1 MAAIP
6 APETFEGIPW
16 RSGSGDRACAVVA
29 HVGGLFLSFLPALL
43 ILLIRGRSS
52 GAVRQH
58 GFEALNFQITVL
70 LGYVVT
76 LLLIV
81 LVIGLVLTFALWIT
95 TVVLTIS
102 AVLAAG
108 RGDAYRYPFALRLFR

>member
-16 RSGSGDRACAVVA
+16 RSGSSDTTWAVVA
-29 HVGGLFLSFLPALL
+29 HVGGLFLSFLPALV
-43 ILLIRGRSS
+43 ILLVRGRSS

-70 LGYVVT
+70 LGYIVT
-76 LLLIV
+76 ILLIV
-81 LVIGLVLTFALWIT
+81 LLIGLVLTFALWIT
-95 TVVLTIS
+95 TVVLTVN
-102 AVLAAG
+102 AAMAAG
-108 RGDAYRYPFALRLFR
+108 RGDAYRYPFTLRLFR

>member
-6 APETFEGIPW
+6 APDTFDGLPW
-16 RSGSGDRACAVVA
+16 RSGSGDRAWAVAA
-29 HVGGLFLSFLPALL
+29 HVGGLFLSFLPALV

-58 GFEALNFQITVL
+58 GFEALNFQITVI

-76 LLLIV
+76 ILLIV
-81 LVIGLVLTFALWIT
+81 LVIGLVMTFALWIA
-95 TVVLTIS
+95 TVVLTVN
-102 AVLAAG
+102 AAMAAG
-108 RGDAYRYPFALRLFR
+108 RGDAYRYPFALRFFR